1 MMTRGKY
8 AERAGSVNSAL
19 ASLARAD
26 APLFAKAW
34 CEKSSGMYTLALI
47 NSAAFG

>member
-26 APLFAKAW
+26 APLFAPKLGA
-34 CEKSSGMYTLALI
+34 KSPAECI
-47 NSAAFG
+47 P